1 MGTLRGYLESN
12 AIRRLTEEQQD
23 ELALMVDR
31 GDEQGL
37 NEWCKDNDVRIGT
50 VKRWARTGVL
60 VAGIAMGSSTPM
72 LAEDDIPAVIR
83 QLANQT
89 EFARAARP
97 TATADDA
104 MSEAV
109 APTAH
114 WNNHPGM
121 MWDPIENVWVTR
133 GGRHTEATFRFDPYL
148 EARQMHA
155 RLIPVGYNEDLTMP
169 STGGPGVVPPDPP
182 PPPGATVDIDSA
194 PEGDPGEVVDE
205 PVQDIPSKTIM
216 YNFNGQ
222 RVAFQPFPTPI
233 ELARAR
239 QRGAFFSEV
248 PLKNQP
254 TPAPALIYEEG
265 GVRHVLLLPR
275 N

>member
-1 MGTLRGYLESN
+1 MVNLRSYIEAN
-12 AIRRLTEEQQD
+12 TIRRLTEQQQD
-23 ELALMVDR
+23 DLALMVDR

-37 NEWCKDNDVRIGT
+37 LEWCGINDVTVGT
-50 VKRWARTGVL
+50 VKKWARTGIL
-60 VAGIAMGSSTPM
+60 AAGMAVASSEPL

-83 QLANQT
+83 SMANQT
-89 EFARAARP
+89 EFAKAAQK
-97 TATADDA
+97 
-104 MSEAV
+104 AV
-109 APTAH
+109 PSGRKPSQPVTAH
-114 WNNHPGM
+114 WNQQQGM
-121 MWDPIENVWVTR
+121 LWDPIENIWVPR
-133 GGRHTEATFRFDPYL
+133 GGRHREATLRFDPYL

-182 PPPGATVDIDSA
+182 PPPGASVNIDSS
-194 PEGDPGEVVDE
+194 PDGDPGEEVNE
-205 PVQDIPSKTIM
+205 PAPDVPSKTIM

-239 QRGAFFSEV
+239 QRGAFFTEV

-254 TPAPALIYEEG
+254 TPAPALMYEEN